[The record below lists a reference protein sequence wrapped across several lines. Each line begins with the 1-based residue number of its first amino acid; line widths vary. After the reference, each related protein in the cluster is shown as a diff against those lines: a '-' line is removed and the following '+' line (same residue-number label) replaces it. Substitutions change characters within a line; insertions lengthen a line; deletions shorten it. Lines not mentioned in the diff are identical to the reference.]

1 MVEMPTQSRGG
12 VKGGI
17 PLAGSRGSA
26 LCGVWGNAPTVPRAT
41 NSKGKANKGA
51 GSKASLPVTLRFLR
65 SAPKRLY
72 SPLAHWRDHAAGL
85 VDMACL
91 FCKQRISPLRRR
103 QGGFAVAPLTPSQCT
118 PMRNAHPCFLILIV
132 AGGFAPVGATRGQ
145 RWRYPFLKYSPLC
158 CTIPSAFCTIAGRR
172 CWVMSASITS

>member
-51 GSKASLPVTLRFLR
+51 GSEASLPVTLRFLR
-65 SAPKRLY
+65 SAPQAALLTTC
-72 SPLAHWRDHAAGL
+72 PLARPRCWFCRHGMSFLQAEDFASAEATRGLCGRPLDPFAMHAHA
-85 VDMACL
+85 
-91 FCKQRISPLRRR
+91 
-103 QGGFAVAPLTPSQCT
+103 QCT
-118 PMRNAHPCFLILIV
+118 PMFLDFDCCRGIR
-132 AGGFAPVGATRGQ
+132 ACGRDKGAAMALSL
-145 RWRYPFLKYSPLC
+145 P
-158 CTIPSAFCTIAGRR
+158 
-172 CWVMSASITS
+172 